1 MHKYYIIPNER
12 PAFMRIIDYNIKDIN
27 IKDGY
32 SLRIDLANLSASI
45 INSNKRREKTM
56 ALVPKA
62 KSPILEDLFNEVK
75 AMIDNAEV
83 ERKTALEEAQ
93 KIFEDFAQK
102 YNIDLDSSIIVDSVN
117 IKFDSKQEQLD
128 NVFKS
133 VADFVE
139 VPDEINTIETNV
151 EEVVAQP
158 QETTENIY

>member
-1 MHKYYIIPNER
+1 MPNER
-12 PAFMRIIDYNIKDIN
+12 PAFMRIIDYNIEDIN
-27 IKDGY
+27 INSGY
-32 SLRIDLANLSASI
+32 TLQIDLENPSASI
-45 INSNKRREKTM
+45 INFNKRREKTM

-62 KSPILEDLFNEVK
+62 KSPILEELFNEVK

-93 KIFEDFAQK
+93 RIFEDFAQK

-117 IKFDSKQEQLD
+117 TKFDSKQEQLN

-139 VPDEINTIETNV
+139 VPDEINTTITNV
-151 EEVVAQP
+151 EEVVTQP
-158 QETTENIY
+158 QESTENVY

>member
-1 MHKYYIIPNER
+1 
-12 PAFMRIIDYNIKDIN
+12 
-27 IKDGY
+27 
-32 SLRIDLANLSASI
+32 
-45 INSNKRREKTM
+45 M

-62 KSPILEDLFNEVK
+62 KSPILEELFNEVK

-93 KIFEDFAQK
+93 RIFEDFAQK

-117 IKFDSKQEQLD
+117 TKFDSKQEQLN

-139 VPDEINTIETNV
+139 VPDEINTTITNV
-151 EEVVAQP
+151 EEVVTQP
-158 QETTENIY
+158 QESTENVY